1 MKNFNYKL
9 VGFATLLISNLLYAN
24 NMSLEDILNTKTE
37 LKSQIGSRDN
47 AKNFLDSN
55 SPVDVITAQQI
66 KNSSQTKLTDVLK
79 YFVAG
84 FNTTESSITD
94 GSDHIRSFT
103 LRGMSSDQILVLIN
117 GKRLHTS
124 AQFHENAHIISSG
137 TTHVDLNT
145 IPLIAIQ
152 RIEILRDGAAAQ
164 YGSDAISGIINII
177 LKGQNSNNEISV
189 YTEKRKAGDGE
200 KYQVDGFVSIPLK
213 YDGFTNIG
221 ISLNEQVQT
230 QRAGADR
237 RINPSQVHTHVGIP
251 DSKNLSVALN
261 SEIIQEN
268 DILFYT
274 NALFNY
280 KHSKASTFYRTP
292 SASRAIYPEG
302 FLPIINIKNLD
313 YSITTGL
320 SGIFKDSTTW
330 DISNV
335 YGYNKFNYNSYD
347 TMNFTL
353 GSSSPTSF
361 DLGSLIFIQNTTNL
375 DLKKKINNLTL
386 AGGLEYR
393 YENYQIKSGDE
404 KSYSGTGSQGYT
416 GYMSQNKVDASREN
430 YALYLDTTYK
440 YNEKLNTQLAGRFE
454 DYSDFGST
462 KDLKLA
468 LGYKMIPNLLLRTT
482 ASTGFRAPSLA
493 QSNFSHV
500 SSVLT
505 NGTLQQKGIFTPN
518 HAVSQSLGAKSLK
531 PESSKHFTAGT
542 VYQFSNNSSLMIDYF
557 HTRVDD
563 KIIISEKKSAQT
575 AEQIDVFTQYGVAS
589 AAYLTN
595 GINTKTQGIDIKY
608 NQQYT
613 FTNSSSL
620 ESTLWFNYNKNKVVS
635 LNETF
640 SDAKI
645 TAIERVQPRTSIKFL
660 NNYKIDEFNYG
671 LNISRFSAIHQM
683 LGGVDYKFDA
693 VITVDLNINYK
704 VNKNFDIS
712 FGGNNI
718 FDEMPDKWDRSNPYV
733 GYDGIIPYTGNSP
746 IGYSGAYYYLKAT
759 MKF

>member
-9 VGFATLLISNLLYAN
+9 VGFTTLLISNLLYAD

-55 SPVDVITAQQI
+55 SPVDVITSQQI

-94 GSDHIRSFT
+94 GSDHIRSFS
-103 LRGMSSDQILVLIN
+103 LRGMSSDQILVLVN

-145 IPLIAIQ
+145 IPLVAIQ

-177 LKGQNSNNEISV
+177 LKGQNSNSEISIH
-189 YTEKRKAGDGE
+189 TEKRKVGDGE

-221 ISLNEQVQT
+221 ISLNKQNQT

-251 DSKNLSVALN
+251 DSKNLSAVLN

-268 DILFYT
+268 DMLFYT
-274 NALFNY
+274 NILFNY
-280 KHSKASTFYRTP
+280 KDSKASTFYRTP
-292 SASRAIYPEG
+292 NALRAIYPEG

-313 YSITTGL
+313 YSITAGL
-320 SGIFKDSTTW
+320 NGIFKDSTTW
-330 DISNV
+330 DLSNV
-335 YGYNKFNYNSYD
+335 YGYNKFHYNSYD

-353 GSSSPTSF
+353 DSNSPTTF
-361 DLGSLIFIQNTTNL
+361 DLGSLIFIQNTTNF
-375 DLKKKINNLTL
+375 DLKKKFNNLTL

-404 KSYSGTGSQGYT
+404 ESYTGTGSQGYT
-416 GYMSQNKVDASREN
+416 GYMPQNKVDASREN
-430 YALYLDTTYK
+430 YALYLDATYK
-440 YNEKLNTQLAGRFE
+440 YNEKLNTQLAGRLE
-454 DYSDFGST
+454 NYSDFGST

-468 LGYKMIPNLLLRTT
+468 LGYKMIPNLLFRTT

-493 QSNFSHV
+493 QSHFSHV

-505 NGTLQQKGIFTPN
+505 NGTLQQKGIFTPD
-518 HAVSQSLGAKSLK
+518 HAVAQSLGAKKLK

-542 VYQFSNNSSLMIDYF
+542 VYQFSNDSSLMIDYF
-557 HTRVDD
+557 HTDVDD

-575 AEQIDVFTQYGVAS
+575 AEQTAVFTQYGVAS

-595 GINTKTQGIDIKY
+595 GIDTRTQGIDIKY
-608 NQQYT
+608 NQQHS
-613 FTNSSSL
+613 FMNNSSL
-620 ESTLWFNYNKNKVVS
+620 ESTLWFNYNKNKVVN

-645 TAIERVQPRTSIKFL
+645 TAIERVQPKSIIKFL
-660 NNYKIDEFNYG
+660 NNYKINKFNYG
-671 LNISRFSAIHQM
+671 LNISRFSEIHQI

-693 VITVDLNINYK
+693 VTIVDLNINYK
-704 VNKNFDIS
+704 VNKYFDIS

-718 FDEMPDKWDRSNPYV
+718 FDKMPDKWDRSNPYV

-759 MKF
+759 IKF